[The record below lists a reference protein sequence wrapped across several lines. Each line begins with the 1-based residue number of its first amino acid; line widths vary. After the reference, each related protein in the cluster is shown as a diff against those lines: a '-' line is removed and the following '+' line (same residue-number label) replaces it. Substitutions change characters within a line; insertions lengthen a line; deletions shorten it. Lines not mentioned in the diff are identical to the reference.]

1 MGWQWHQ
8 LDHMQIICTLLQ
20 IDNNASTSP
29 LCFYRLDALPAAYP
43 TASMHWR
50 QFLLTEISEF
60 WWHTADVE
68 QISNKASRHEFSAE
82 WSCMMLCA
90 QIWVSS
96 VHSASGYFTVYG
108 DETSTEDHF
117 DAHLATGDTL
127 SQYCRTGYV
136 GFVRRTEMTQSDGGD
151 TYDVFC

>member
-1 MGWQWHQ
+1 M
-8 LDHMQIICTLLQ
+8 
-20 IDNNASTSP
+20 
-29 LCFYRLDALPAAYP
+29 
-43 TASMHWR
+43 
-50 QFLLTEISEF
+50 
-60 WWHTADVE
+60 
-68 QISNKASRHEFSAE
+68 
-82 WSCMMLCA
+82 SCV

-108 DETSTEDHF
+108 DESSTEDHF

-151 TYDVFC
+151 THDMFSHCVIASVSSVVAWGRFCRFYISHLAARLTRAGFLTENVRG